1 MFIQKEKKGNNK
13 KIKERGKIKA
23 KKKCVWMQRK
33 REMKEIECILYFYH
47 FNL

>member
-23 KKKCVWMQRK
+23 KENVFGCKGKGK
-33 REMKEIECILYFYH
+33 
-47 FNL
+47 